1 LVEGVQGRV
10 MERNKQMVDSELR
23 QKPDETLDS
32 IRDIRLFQSKRGYRF
47 SVDALLLEEFIPS
60 ARFKKAI
67 ELGTGSGIISILLS
81 KRLKEAK
88 IIAVEIQ
95 PSLAEKAERNV
106 RLNKLNEKIE
116 ILNKDLKEL
125 KDIFPPNSFD
135 LAFSN
140 PPFRKT
146 KTGLLSVDDERSIA
160 RHEIKMRLD
169 ELIDIASYLLK
180 NTGRFFLIYH
190 PFRLAE
196 LISLLRQRRLEPK
209 RMRFVH
215 SREGEEAKMVLIEV
229 SKGAGIWLRIDPPLY
244 VYKKG
249 REYTDEMKRIYGHL

>member
-1 LVEGVQGRV
+1 VVRKE
-10 MERNKQMVDSELR
+10 KQMVESEPR

-47 SVDALLLEEFIPS
+47 SVDALLLEDFIPS

-81 KRLKEAK
+81 KRLKDAK
-88 IIAVEIQ
+88 ITAVEIQ
-95 PSLAEKAERNV
+95 PSLAERAERNV
-106 RLNKLNEKIE
+106 RLNGLDERIQ
-116 ILNKDLKEL
+116 ILNKDIKEL
-125 KDIFPPNSFD
+125 KNIFPPNSFD

-140 PPFRKT
+140 PPFRRV
-146 KTGLLSVDDERSIA
+146 KTGLLSIDDERRIA
-160 RHEIKMRLD
+160 RHEIRMGLN
-169 ELIDIASYLLK
+169 ELVDVASYLLK

-190 PFRLAE
+190 PFRAAE

-215 SREGEEAKMVLIEV
+215 SREGEEAKMVLIEA
-229 SKGAGIWLRIDPPLY
+229 SKGAGIWLKIDPPLY
-244 VYKKG
+244 VYKKDK
-249 REYTDEMKRIYGHL
+249 EYTDEMKRIYG